1 MNNSIKLFHWL
12 PRILCILAI
21 LFISVFAL
29 DSFEK
34 GLSIGQQ
41 LTDFLKHLI
50 PSFILTAF
58 LIVAWK
64 WEMIGGMIF
73 TLVGLIM
80 SPFVFQLNHIRNGF
94 SIAQS
99 LNVVLIITVP
109 FILVGILFLVSH
121 YRKKRTLS

>member
-12 PRILCILAI
+12 PRILCIMAI
-21 LFISVFAL
+21 LFISMFAL

-34 GLSIGQQ
+34 GLSIWQQ
-41 LTDFLKHLI
+41 LAQFLKHLI

-64 WEMIGGMIF
+64 WEMVGGMIF

-80 SPFVFQLNHIRNGF
+80 SPFIFQLNHIRNGF

-109 FILVGILFLVSH
+109 FILVGILFLVSY
-121 YRKKRTLS
+121 YRKKQSL

>member
-21 LFISVFAL
+21 LFISMFAL

-34 GLSIGQQ
+34 GLSIWQQ
-41 LTDFLKHLI
+41 LAQFLKHLI

-64 WEMIGGMIF
+64 WEMIGDMIF
-73 TLVGLIM
+73 TLVGLVM
-80 SPFVFQLNHIRNGF
+80 SPFVFQLNHNRNGF
-94 SIAQS
+94 SIAQN
-99 LNVVLIITVP
+99 LNAVLIITVP
-109 FILVGILFLVSH
+109 FIVVGILFLVCY
-121 YRKKRTLS
+121 YRKKRI